1 MENKY
6 NKTDKNASGGEAEG
20 LLERLRQNQAV
31 LCQAAALP
39 RQWAQ
44 ALARQEREVQRR
56 REVCRVHGALSSRR
70 QRAAEALA
78 QARRELESLTAQR
91 DALERQLEKLRKK
104 SRQAARDMD
113 RLSLEL
119 NALGPMPVLA
129 EQEEKLR
136 RMEQEAAEQTRLALE
151 RQRAA
156 RKQMWQIVKM
166 LEEGGQ
172 ENGTAGNHALF

>member
-1 MENKY
+1 MGRME
-6 NKTDKNASGGEAEG
+6 
-20 LLERLRQNQAV
+20 
-31 LCQAAALP
+31 P
-39 RQWAQ
+39 
-44 ALARQEREVQRR
+44 RR
-56 REVCRVHGALSSRR
+56 RF
-70 QRAAEALA
+70 
-78 QARRELESLTAQR
+78 ESLTAQR

-166 LEEGGQ
+166 LEKGGQ